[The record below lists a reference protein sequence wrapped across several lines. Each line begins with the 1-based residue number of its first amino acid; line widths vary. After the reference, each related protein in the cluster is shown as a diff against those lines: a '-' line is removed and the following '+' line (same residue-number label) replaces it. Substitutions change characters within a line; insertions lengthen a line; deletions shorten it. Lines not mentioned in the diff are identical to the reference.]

1 MLILKCPYCGVQA
14 DETELSLRPL
24 TVVSSSLTAFSPLH
38 SVCCLPQVISLNLIE
53 KTFMKLGGNQAHPDE
68 TEAETEAALT
78 TGRKFFCFDF
88 GEEERKTG
96 KREGR
101 GRKMEKGRTRKW
113 KRGKSGR
120 EDKIKEPAIN

>member
-1 MLILKCPYCGVQA
+1 MAAIQRRERKERA

-96 KREGR
+96 ETRRTRTQDGKRKNEEVEEREIREG
-101 GRKMEKGRTRKW
+101 G
-113 KRGKSGR
+113 
-120 EDKIKEPAIN
+120 